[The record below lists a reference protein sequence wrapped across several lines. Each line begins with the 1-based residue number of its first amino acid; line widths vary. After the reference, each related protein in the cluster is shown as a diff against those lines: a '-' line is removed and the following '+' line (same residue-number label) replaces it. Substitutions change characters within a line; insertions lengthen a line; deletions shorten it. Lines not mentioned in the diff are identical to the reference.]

1 MIRTTVLTMA
11 AALLLVGP
19 VAAQA
24 PDAEQLASA
33 LLAAPEAMRADATVL
48 GWDADGKNVSLREGT
63 GDLVCLSDRPGND
76 AFSLACYHKDLEPYM
91 ARGREL
97 VREGVTG
104 ADRNE
109 AHRWQEAKEGKLTM
123 PTAPRMLYVLTG
135 SGFDAMKG
143 EVTDPYARWVLYWPN
158 ATAETVGL
166 SAKPSGPGVPWLMN
180 EGTPGAHIMI
190 SPPRQRD

>member
-1 MIRTTVLTMA
+1 MRTTVLTMA

-24 PDAEQLASA
+24 PAAQQLASA
-33 LLAAPEAMRADATVL
+33 LLAAPEDMRADATVL

-76 AFSLACYHKDLEPYM
+76 AFSVACYHKDLEPYM

-97 VREGVTG
+97 VLEGVTG

-123 PTAPRMLYVLTG
+123 PTAPRMLYVLAG

-166 SAKPSGPGVPWLMN
+166 SAKPAGPGVPWLMN